1 MIKHTL
7 IKKFLTVLMLSAS
20 LIYFGCEKKAEDSK
34 QKEVTSETI
43 SPDTTSS
50 VATGGELGTENK
62 IQIPDIQG
70 TWTGTFDGKLT
81 TLNITEQT
89 DSSFSGKITINYKQ
103 KLNQDVKGNFSPTTL
118 KISMV
123 DQLHSKYMGKYD
135 GKLSE
140 DNKKFSGTFTK
151 NRDGSK
157 FSFNL
162 NKK

>member
-1 MIKHTL
+1 MKKHTFKSL
-7 IKKFLTVLMLSAS
+7 FTTMLLLSILTQ
-20 LIYFGCEKKAEDSK
+20 FGCEKKTEK
-34 QKEVTSETI
+34 IEQPKEEVKTEEVL
-43 SPDTTSS
+43 PDTSS
-50 VATGGELGTENK
+50 KIKEPVTEVK
-62 IQIPDIQG
+62 ITIPDIKG
-70 TWTGTFDGKLT
+70 TWSGTFDGKLT
-81 TLNITEQT
+81 TLSITEQT

-103 KLNQDVKGNFSPTTL
+103 TLNQDVKGNFSPTTL
-118 KISMV
+118 KISMA

-151 NRDGSK
+151 NRDGLK